1 MGLPFDYSAIAVC
14 ALTLAAYNSAALC
27 SSSTNLKAMLR
38 IDDVWGSKHLKLG
51 AAAEVTLAIQTLRN
65 SVLVAVFI
73 GTVAFNT
80 MTSTLVLLTAA
91 PAASPLWIMQL
102 IVAVLAGCAFLS
114 FAVCIRCAAHA
125 GYLVGGASFLNS
137 SSAAGGST
145 SGSTESLGP
154 AASQHMLR
162 IVRMQSFHF
171 SLAFRCIYSAFPFL
185 FGAAAGPVA
194 LVVAAAGIAAFQ
206 AYLDFAHLWG
216 GPPSECA
223 AACCR
228 VLSFRQCFQCRPR
241 RGAHRCSLDGE
252 PRPGCENGAEALAG
266 KRGSVNLPDDESRV
280 MIPMSF
286 SGSQAP
292 QPENPRL
299 QDVRLQVPPA
309 TMVDPR
315 ERDGAR
321 RLVSVDANTRAIQ
334 VAATAAPPDGA
345 N

>member
-1 MGLPFDYSAIAVC
+1 MGLAFDYAAIAVC
-14 ALTLAAYNSAALC
+14 ASTLVAYNSAALF

-80 MTSTLVLLTAA
+80 MTSTLVLIAAA

-125 GYLVGGASFLNS
+125 GYLVGGASFLNAS
-137 SSAAGGST
+137 SSAAGGFAT
-145 SGSTESLGP
+145 GSTEALGP

-194 LVVAAAGIAAFQ
+194 LVVAAAGITAFQ

-216 GPPSECA
+216 GPPSERG
-223 AACCR
+223 AAC
-228 VLSFRQCFQCRPR
+228 LPSFRQCCQCRPQI
-241 RGAHRCSLDGE
+241 GAHRRSLDGDQ
-252 PRPGCENGAEALAG
+252 RSGCESGVEAG
-266 KRGSVNLPDDESRV
+266 KRGSDDDSRV
-280 MIPMSF
+280 TLPMSLG
-286 SGSQAP
+286 SSQAP
-292 QPENPRL
+292 QPEARL
-299 QDVRLQVPPA
+299 QVIRLQVPPA
-309 TMVDPR
+309 NMGDPR
-315 ERDGAR
+315 ERQDDTR
-321 RLVSVDANTRAIQ
+321 RLVRLDADTCGTIP
-334 VAATAAPPDGA
+334 VVVTAASPDGTS
-345 N
+345 